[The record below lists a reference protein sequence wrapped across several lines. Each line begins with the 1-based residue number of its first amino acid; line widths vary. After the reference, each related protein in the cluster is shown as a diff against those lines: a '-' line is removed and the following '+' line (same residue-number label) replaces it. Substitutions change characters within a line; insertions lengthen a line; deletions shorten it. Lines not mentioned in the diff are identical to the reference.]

1 MRVYW
6 DVAIRSFRRREV
18 ADFFFDGRRPRREGW
33 IRVAGIVMRKL
44 DMLHYAH
51 TLGDLRSPPSNR
63 LEPLR
68 GDLAGSHSIRVNDQW
83 RIVFRWTADGPEA
96 VDVVDYHR

>member
-1 MRVYW
+1 M
-6 DVAIRSFRRREV
+6 AIRSFRRREV

-33 IRVAGIVMRKL
+33 SQVAAVVLRKL

-63 LEPLR
+63 LEALR
-68 GDLAGSHSIRVNDQW
+68 GHLAGRHSIRVNDRW
-83 RIVFRWTADGPEA
+83 RVVFRWTSEGPEA
-96 VDVVDYHR
+96 VDVVDYHE